1 MPSLRALLF
10 NMYLKR
16 NVKPRPLHLID
27 PAILRENADDVSP
40 DKPPR
45 DVACEEISMNGVRAE
60 RQSYAKSDNQRSILY
75 FHGGGYV
82 FGSPKYARRLTC
94 EFAKRAEAE
103 VYSVDYRLAPE
114 NEFPAAVEDAVAAYR
129 WLLDQGRDPSK
140 IIFSGDSA
148 GGGLCLALMI
158 SCKEHDLPMPAGG
171 VLFSPFTDLAA
182 TSQSLVFNENSDAM
196 FKKIYISEGAKRYL
210 GSADPKSPL
219 ASPLYG
225 NHDGLPSIL
234 SFVSD
239 KEVLYNDATRL
250 HEKLAAAGVEEQL
263 ITEKGLA
270 HVWPIFFPQFPEA
283 GKTIRQAAD
292 FVMEK
297 TA

>member
-1 MPSLRALLF
+1 MPSLRALMF

-16 NVKPRPLHLID
+16 NVKPRPLHLIE
-27 PAILRENADDVSP
+27 PEILRENADDVSP

-45 DVACEEISMNGVRAE
+45 GVTCEEISTNGVRAE
-60 RQSYAKSDNQRSILY
+60 RQTYDKNDDERVILY

-94 EFAKRAEAE
+94 EFTKRAAAE

-114 NEFPAAVEDAVAAYR
+114 HEFPAAVDDAVAAYR

-148 GGGLCLALMI
+148 GGGLCLALML
-158 SCKEHDLPMPAGG
+158 SCKEQGLPMPAGG

-182 TSQSLVFNENSDAM
+182 TGQSLVFNENSDVM
-196 FKKIYISEGAKRYL
+196 FKKVYIAEGAKRYL
-210 GSADPKSPL
+210 GAADPRSPL

-225 NHDGLPSIL
+225 DLAGLPAIL

-239 KEVLYNDATRL
+239 KEALYNDATRL
-250 HEKLAAAGVEEQL
+250 HEKLAAAGVEEKL

-283 GKTIRQAAD
+283 GKTIRQAAG
-292 FVMEK
+292 FVREK